1 MLHEYVFA
9 FVNHLQAQA
18 SGGARRDRTADPLLA
33 KQVLSQLSY
42 SPFVCPFYVVL
53 RQLKLMK
60 QSGKLVGL
68 GRFELPTSP
77 LSGVRSNQLS
87 YRPKYQ
93 GDLKNHPCHPGH
105 RGAKKTEQVL
115 GYGSQQTGF

>member
-42 SPFVCPFYVVL
+42 SPFACPFYEVQ
-53 RQLKLMK
+53 RQLKLMM
-60 QSGKLVGL
+60 QLGKLVGL

-105 RGAKKTEQVL
+105 RSAKKTEQVL